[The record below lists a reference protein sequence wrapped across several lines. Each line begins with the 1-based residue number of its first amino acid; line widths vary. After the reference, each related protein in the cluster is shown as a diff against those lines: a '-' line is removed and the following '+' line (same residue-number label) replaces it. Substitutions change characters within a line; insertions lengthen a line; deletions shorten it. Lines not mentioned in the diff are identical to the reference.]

1 MVLPIRSG
9 LFSSLT
15 PITEKPS
22 SPRSS
27 EGQRSI
33 RFPVG
38 TLRFNS
44 SNRFSTTLMSLTPA
58 ECSASR
64 QPNLLLERW
73 IHVPVLED
81 LFQIRPYAQ
90 VRDVIGDVRKS
101 MRHVLRDDD
110 NVTRLY
116 FTARVSHHCAAAGRT
131 VQDCRHFAVWRR
143 TPPVDDGA
151 PCDQGR
157 ATRYDDVTLGRII
170 VEDAGGAFRV
180 RTLLSA
186 CRRGVYRRG
195 GIGATTAS
203 HRPAVNDGDT
213 KLVLIHIDHPD
224 RIIWNR
230 ALRIDR
236 VLQHGLYVVVANV
249 DAILWCLGQPDYRER
264 RKDHSQSLQDLHPHD
279 CLLKILS

>member
-27 EGQRSI
+27 EGQRPI
-33 RFPVG
+33 CFPARTRRFI
-38 TLRFNS
+38 S
-44 SNRFSTTLMSLTPA
+44 SNRFSATLLTPLTPA

-186 CRRGVYRRG
+186 CRRGVRRRRR
-195 GIGATTAS
+195 ISTTAAS
-203 HRPAVNDGDT
+203 HGPAVDDGDSE
-213 KLVLIHIDHPD
+213 LIVIHI
-224 RIIWNR
+224 
-230 ALRIDR
+230 
-236 VLQHGLYVVVANV
+236 
-249 DAILWCLGQPDYRER
+249 
-264 RKDHSQSLQDLHPHD
+264 
-279 CLLKILS
+279 